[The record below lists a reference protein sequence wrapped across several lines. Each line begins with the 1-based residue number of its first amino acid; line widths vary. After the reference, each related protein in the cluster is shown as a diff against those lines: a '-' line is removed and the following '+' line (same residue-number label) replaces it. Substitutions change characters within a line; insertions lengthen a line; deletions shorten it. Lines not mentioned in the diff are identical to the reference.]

1 MAKVTI
7 NHDAPT
13 PSQQIVAAAAAE
25 VVVKDAQGR
34 SLTLR
39 RPGILAQFRLIEA
52 MGAESAA
59 NEVYRIMCM
68 PLLYL
73 VAIDGETIFPPTTK
87 MQIEALIQRVEEDGF
102 VAIQEGTVQLAG
114 AAQGLDA
121 SKN

>member
-25 VVVKDAQGR
+25 VVVKDAKGR
-34 SLTLR
+34 ALTLR

-59 NEVYRIMCM
+59 NEVYRTMCL

-73 VAIDGETIFPPTTK
+73 AAIDGDFIIQPTNK
-87 MQIEALIQRVEEDGF
+87 MQLEALIQRVEEDGF
-102 VAIQEGTVQLAG
+102 VALQEGTVQLAG
-114 AAQGLDA
+114 ADQGLDA

>member
-13 PSQQIVAAAAAE
+13 PSQQIVAAAASE
-25 VVVKDAQGR
+25 VVVKDAKGR
-34 SLTLR
+34 ALTLR

-59 NEVYRIMCM
+59 NDVYRTMCL

-73 VAIDGETIFPPTTK
+73 AAIDGDFIIQPTNK
-87 MQIEALIQRVEEDGF
+87 MQLEALIQRVEEDGF
-102 VAIQEGTVQLAG
+102 VALQEGVVQLAG
-114 AAQGLDA
+114 ADQGLDA